1 MEFLQPRIC
10 ASLKGK
16 CLDVVMDLYL
26 DHHCVIFS
34 VLWGTNHSDGRKLFV
49 AIQGGIS
56 PGGSRFLKS
65 SQISVGHKSATDIV
79 AEAINI
85 TCLILDGERDS
96 SRKGPLQKSI
106 IFSLHYAN
114 KKGNVS
120 SVSTISSFWE
130 DAHEELV
137 STQTSV
143 NRRTIKWCFYSI
155 TITQEELRETLNLP
169 SIISTT
175 DLTFS

>member
-10 ASLKGK
+10 ASLKGN
-16 CLDVVMDLYL
+16 CLDVVNDLYL
-26 DHHCVIFS
+26 DHHCVIFR

-56 PGGSRFLKS
+56 PSGSRFLKS
-65 SQISVGHKSATDIV
+65 SQISVGHESATDIV

-85 TCLILDGERDS
+85 TYLILDGERDL

-155 TITQEELRETLNLP
+155 TITLEELREILSLP
-169 SIISTT
+169 SIISST

>member
-26 DHHCVIFS
+26 DHHCVIFR

-49 AIQGGIS
+49 AMQGGIS

-65 SQISVGHKSATDIV
+65 SQISVGHESATDIV

-85 TCLILDGERDS
+85 TCLILDGERDL
-96 SRKGPLQKSI
+96 SRKGPLQNII

-114 KKGNVS
+114 EKGNVS

-137 STQTSV
+137 SIQARV
-143 NRRTIKWCFYSI
+143 NGGTIK
-155 TITQEELRETLNLP
+155 
-169 SIISTT
+169 
-175 DLTFS
+175 

>member
-34 VLWGTNHSDGRKLFV
+34 VLSGTNHRDGRKLFV
-49 AIQGGIS
+49 AIQNGVS
-56 PGGSRFLKS
+56 PSGSRFPKS
-65 SQISVGHKSATDIV
+65 SQISVGYESATNIV
-79 AEAINI
+79 AETINI
-85 TCLILDGERDS
+85 TCLILDGERDLFAE
-96 SRKGPLQKSI
+96 GPLQKSI

-114 KKGNVS
+114 KKANVS
-120 SVSTISSFWE
+120 SISTINAFWV
-130 DAHEELV
+130 DTHEELV

-143 NRRTIKWCFYSI
+143 NRRTIK
-155 TITQEELRETLNLP
+155 
-169 SIISTT
+169 
-175 DLTFS
+175 

>member
-56 PGGSRFLKS
+56 PSGSRFLKS
-65 SQISVGHKSATDIV
+65 SQISVGHESATDIV

-85 TCLILDGERDS
+85 TYLILDGERDL

-106 IFSLHYAN
+106 IFSLHHTN
-114 KKGNVS
+114 KQADMS
-120 SVSTISSFWE
+120 SISTIKAFWV
-130 DAHEELV
+130 DSHEELV

-143 NRRTIKWCFYSI
+143 NRRTIK
-155 TITQEELRETLNLP
+155 
-169 SIISTT
+169 
-175 DLTFS
+175 